1 MGHKDQT
8 QLLKDLENLK
18 AKVVVGD
25 KFYHYK
31 HPDQYYHIL
40 AVGFIE
46 DTETPC
52 VVYEA
57 EYGDKITWVRTE
69 EEFFAKVT
77 LEDGTEVDRFTKV
90 V

>member
-1 MGHKDQT
+1 MEE
-8 QLLKDLENLK
+8 LKK
-18 AKVVVGD
+18 KIAIGD

-31 HPDQYYHIL
+31 HSDQLYHIL
-40 AVGFIE
+40 AIGFIE

-57 EYGDKITWVRTE
+57 EYGHKTAWVRTE
-69 EEFFAKVT
+69 SEFFAKVT
-77 LEDGTEVDRFTKV
+77 LEDGTVVDRFTKV